1 MEARALWAALHLLD
15 RQLIDREGRMCG
27 NVDDVEID
35 IADDGRAFVSALLS
49 GPGVLAPRLG
59 LRRYGDWLRRAH
71 ALVDGGDE
79 RGDPARIPLAR
90 VAAIDNHVTVSLEHD
105 ELGSVDGER
114 WFRDHVIGRI
124 PGSRHA
130 PPE

>member
-1 MEARALWAALHLLD
+1 METRALWAALHLLD

-27 NVDDVEID
+27 NVDDVEIEID
-35 IADDGRAFVSALLS
+35 SAGRAYVSALLS
-49 GPGVLAPRLG
+49 GPGTLAPRLG

-71 ALVDGGDE
+71 ALVDGDGE
-79 RGDPARIPLAR
+79 DPARIPLAR
-90 VAAIDNHVTVSLEHD
+90 VADINNHVTISLEHD
-105 ELGSVDGER
+105 ELGSVDSER
-114 WFRDHVIGRI
+114 WMRDHVIAHI

>member
-1 MEARALWAALHLLD
+1 METRALWAALHLLD

-27 NVDDVEID
+27 NVDDVEIEID
-35 IADDGRAFVSALLS
+35 DDGRAYVSALLS
-49 GPGVLAPRLG
+49 GPGTLAPRLG
-59 LRRYGDWLRRAH
+59 MPRYGDWMRRAH
-71 ALVDGGDE
+71 ALVDGDGD
-79 RGDPARIPLAR
+79 DPARIPLSR
-90 VAAIDNHVTVSLEHD
+90 VAEIDNHVSVSLDHD

-114 WFRDHVIGRI
+114 WVRDHIIGRI

>member
-1 MEARALWAALHLLD
+1 METRHLWAALHLLD

-27 NVDDVEID
+27 NVDDVEIEID
-35 IADDGRAFVSALLS
+35 EDGRAYVSALLS
-49 GPGVLAPRLG
+49 GPGTLAPRLG
-59 LRRYGDWLRRAH
+59 MRRYGDWMRRAH
-71 ALVDGGDE
+71 ALVDGDGD
-79 RGDPARIPLAR
+79 DPARIPLAR
-90 VAAIDNHVTVSLEHD
+90 VADINNHVTVSLEHD

-114 WFRDHVIGRI
+114 WVRDHIIGRI